1 MNCANCGA
9 EVLPGQSF
17 CKSCGQP
24 VAAQPQTDPQMNGVY
39 QQPGANQQMNGAYQQ
54 PGMNQQMNGAYQQ
67 PGMNQQM
74 NGAYQQPG
82 MNQQPGANPQMMYG
96 QQQYQQPPYQQP
108 PYQQAGA
115 IEQPMKWYK
124 FISYVQLPLSALGF
138 LSLGT
143 MLMTGGHYEGQSA
156 LVYAV
161 FGSLKTVDIIF
172 GLLYFALMAIAIFVC
187 IKMNKRKKDAVKWYL
202 TYLVVSI
209 IASVLYMI
217 LVYAATGIF
226 TGSGSIM
233 VTLVTNIVMVV
244 VNKIYFDKRK
254 AYFVN

>member
-1 MNCANCGA
+1 MNCSNCGA

-24 VAAQPQTDPQMNGVY
+24 VAAQSQTEPQTNGQQPGMNPQMNGV
-39 QQPGANQQMNGAYQQ
+39 YQQ
-54 PGMNQQMNGAYQQ
+54 PGMNQQMNGVYQQ

-74 NGAYQQPG
+74 YGQQ
-82 MNQQPGANPQMMYG
+82 QY

-108 PYQQAGA
+108 GVV
-115 IEQPMKWYK
+115 EQPMNWYK

-138 LSLGT
+138 LSLGV
-143 MLMTGGHYEGQSA
+143 MLMTGGHYEGKAS

-161 FGSLKTVDIIF
+161 FSSLKTVDIIF
-172 GLLYFALMAIAIFVC
+172 GLLYFAFMAIAIVVC
-187 IKMNKRKKDAVKWYL
+187 VKMNKKKKDAVKWYL
-202 TYLVVSI
+202 TYLVISI
-209 IASVLYMI
+209 IASLLYMI

-233 VTLVTNIVMVV
+233 VSLVTNIVMVV